1 MFGNGKNAEDR
12 RKEKDRKK
20 RGARKYGQ
28 ARYKHSHGGVVSC
41 WCGGAALVILAGC
54 ILYAYL
60 MRGNTLGIVGGIMVL
75 PCILSLAG
83 VVASVKG
90 LRERERNYLTCRI
103 GLPVCAVVLLLFCA
117 IFIGGIG

>member
-20 RGARKYGQ
+20 RGSRKYGQ
-28 ARYKHSHGGVVSC
+28 ARYKHSHGGIVSC
-41 WCGGAALVILAGC
+41 WCGGAAVLIFAGC
-54 ILYAYL
+54 ILYSYL
-60 MRGNTLGIVGGIMVL
+60 MRGKTAGIVGGIMLL
-75 PCILSLAG
+75 PCIFSVAG

-103 GLPVCAVVLLLFCA
+103 GLPVSALVLILFCA